1 MKKKLF
7 YAFLF
12 CFIVSLSWIVRLSF
26 TAPYSMPG
34 RFLFQLASTPM
45 PIPSRSVQAS
55 LKKFLLFQQY
65 RMLNDGMFSLLWGN
79 FLTRGV
85 VYSGNYVF
93 AGMGSEVAVFDVSSP
108 NAISLIKKVPLYGTA
123 YAVSHDKDTLY
134 LASGHAGL
142 SVVDISSPRDARRIG
157 WLILPQSAYARWLAL
172 RDGYVY
178 LATDKG
184 LMIINVK
191 DRAHPALVKQLLYEP
206 VKFSWVDGDTL
217 YLTLLGQRIFAY
229 DISKRGE
236 PVFLSK
242 LDLSYPTN
250 QIEIDPPPGY
260 LVTFG
265 KYAYV
270 ANGHKGVTVL
280 DVSNRKAPRVLRS
293 VYLDGKYT
301 SFITL
306 YKNTLSVQT
315 ADRMY
320 MLDIAKPSEP
330 VIAKVYEGFGGYLT
344 TGFYGDRQVFV
355 PRRTGFY
362 LVDTKDGLLK
372 PRVLGHYF
380 DPPTARGV
388 FADDKNLYLANGSG
402 GLEMYTMD
410 NPAAPSFTRKLN
422 VLGYANGMSVSSP
435 HIYLSEGIAGV
446 SVTDTRDKNAE
457 ATQKYFDL
465 ENVSWNVTVHNH
477 IAYVSSSEQG
487 LTIFDVKNPMKPMF
501 LGKTA
506 TKKDQGIGGG
516 GTYMLNLAVQFPR
529 VYLVGITGDLYVYN
543 VSDPRKPVLE
553 KTFNAVTGMD
563 IAVKENTAYVAGFR
577 SGVQV
582 VNLKNSRDIRSYKTG
597 GKPVGLHLEGNRLY
611 VADFDKGLL
620 VYDISN
626 PKSLTLEK
634 TYKTKGNAREVFVK
648 GHFAYV
654 ADWKAGLTVID
665 LEKGAVL

>member
-7 YAFLF
+7 FVFLL
-12 CFIVSLSWIVRLSF
+12 CFILSASWIVGLSF
-26 TAPYSMPG
+26 TAPMSFPG
-34 RFLFQLASTPM
+34 RLLFQIASKPL

-93 AGMGSEVAVFDVSSP
+93 AGMGSEVAVFDVSNP
-108 NAISLIKKVPLYGTA
+108 QNISLVKKVPLYGTA
-123 YAVSHDKDTLY
+123 YAVSHDRDTLY
-134 LASGHAGL
+134 MASGHAGL

-157 WLILPQSAYARWLAL
+157 WLVLPQSAYARWLAL

-184 LMIINVK
+184 CMIVNVK
-191 DRAHPALVKQLLYEP
+191 NRAKPVLVKQLLYEP
-206 VKFSWVDGDTL
+206 VKFAWVDGETL

-229 DISKRGE
+229 DISDRTQ

-242 LDLSYPTN
+242 LDLSYPTK
-250 QIEIDPPPGY
+250 QFEIDPPPGY
-260 LVTFG
+260 LITYG

-270 ANGHKGVTVL
+270 ANGHKGITVL
-280 DVSNRKAPRVLRS
+280 DISNPKAPRVLRS
-293 VYLDGKYT
+293 VYLDGRYT

-320 MLDIAKPSEP
+320 MLDITKPSHP
-330 VIAKVYEGFGGYLT
+330 VIAKTREGFGGYLT

-355 PRRTGFY
+355 TKRTGFY
-362 LVDTKDGLLK
+362 LVDTKDGLLN
-372 PRVLGHYF
+372 PRVLGSYF
-380 DPPTARGV
+380 DPPTARSV
-388 FADDKNLYLANGSG
+388 SVDDHYLYLANGSG
-402 GLEMYTMD
+402 GLEIYRMD
-410 NPAAPSFTRKLN
+410 NPASPQLERKIN
-422 VLGYANGMSVSSP
+422 VLGYANGISAKFP
-435 HIYLSEGIAGV
+435 YIYLSEGIAGV
-446 SVTDTRDKNAE
+446 SVTDTRDSQASS
-457 ATQKYFDL
+457 TQKYFDL

-487 LTIFDVKNPMKPMF
+487 LTTFDVSSPMHPVF
-501 LGKTA
+501 LGKTVSR
-506 TKKDQGIGGG
+506 KEQGIGGG
-516 GTYMLNLAVQFPR
+516 GVYMLNLAVQYPR
-529 VYLVGITGDLYVYN
+529 VYITGITGDLHVYN

-553 KTFNAVTGMD
+553 KTFSSVTGMD
-563 IAVKENTAYVAGFR
+563 IAVKKDMAYIAGFR

-582 VNLKNSRDIRSYKTG
+582 VNLKNSRDIATYPTG
-597 GKPVGLHLEGNRLY
+597 GRPVGLHLEGERLF

-620 VYDISN
+620 VYDVSN
-626 PKSLTLEK
+626 PKSLTLER

-648 GHFAYV
+648 GNYAYV
-654 ADWKAGLTVID
+654 ADWDKGLTVID
-665 LEKGAVL
+665 LVKGAAL